1 MAKGIPDAEKRRMIM
16 DRSGMLFLERG
27 VSALTMEKI
36 ASLQGISKKTL
47 YRFFPNKDALITA
60 VVEDRIGLV
69 AKEVARIAADS
80 SITYLDRLRGILQA
94 VSTQFAQISQTFIKD
109 VYYCKPE
116 LWEKIDKFRRE
127 HVFIIITRLFEE
139 GRKKG
144 FIRGDIDAHLMPT
157 LFISAINSIIT
168 PAQMLQLSVPPA
180 KLFDAFVRI
189 FYGGI
194 LTDDAQR
201 KFFTQEGKI

>member
-1 MAKGIPDAEKRRMIM
+1 MAKGIPDTERRRMIM
-16 DRSGMLFLERG
+16 DRSRTLFFERG
-27 VSALTMEKI
+27 VNALTMEKI
-36 ASLQGISKKTL
+36 ASLQAISKKTL
-47 YRFFPNKDALITA
+47 YRFFSNKDALIAA
-60 VVEDRIGLV
+60 VVEERLSLV
-69 AKEVARIAADS
+69 AKEVAGIATDS
-80 SITYLDRLRGILQA
+80 SVTYLDRLRGILQT
-94 VSTQFAQISQTFIKD
+94 VGTQFAQISLTFIKD

-139 GRKKG
+139 GRKRG
-144 FIRGDIDAHLMPT
+144 FIRGDIDAQLMPT

-180 KLFDAFVRI
+180 KLFDTFVRI

-201 KFFTQEGKI
+201 EFFTREGRI